1 MRGETGAESPQPA
14 ADALSAEALPPKR
27 GFSLFRPLYEFALRW
42 AAHRHAERYLFG
54 LSFIEAFIFPVAPEV
69 MLAPMVLARPNL
81 WARYPSISL
90 LGSMLGAFIGYA
102 LGHFAFDLV
111 RPLLADLGWLPA
123 FEEQV
128 RKLHESSPWKIFG
141 LLVLAGFTPIPLKV
155 FTWASGFVGVPMPAF
170 VGGMLIG
177 RGKRVF
183 FVSGVIRLAGPRA
196 ERILHRWIEW
206 IGWAL
211 IALVVLL
218 VVYLKYLR

>member
-1 MRGETGAESPQPA
+1 MHRDSEGRLTEASVAAGAPA
-14 ADALSAEALPPKR
+14 PRAGR
-27 GFSLFRPLYEFALRW
+27 RWSLFRPLYEFALRW

-54 LSFIEAFIFPVAPEV
+54 LSFIEAFIFPIAPEV
-69 MLAPMVLARPNL
+69 MLAPMVLAKPSL
-81 WARYPSISL
+81 WARYPAISL
-90 LGSMLGAFIGYA
+90 FGSLLGAFIGYA

-128 RKLHESSPWKIFG
+128 RSLHESSPWKIFG

-155 FTWASGFVGVPMPAF
+155 FTWASGFVGVPIPAF

-196 ERILHRWIEW
+196 ERALHRWIEW

-211 IALVVLL
+211 IALIVLL
-218 VVYLKYLR
+218 IVYLKYLR